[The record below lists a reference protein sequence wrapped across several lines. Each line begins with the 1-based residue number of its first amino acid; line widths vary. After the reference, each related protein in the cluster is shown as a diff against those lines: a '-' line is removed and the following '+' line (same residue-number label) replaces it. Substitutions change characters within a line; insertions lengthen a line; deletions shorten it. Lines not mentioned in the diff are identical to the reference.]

1 MAVCQPIGMSLPH
14 RHREQAPSHIF
25 KQSPTALHFHDT
37 PRYKS
42 HTLFTIQSV

>member
-1 MAVCQPIGMSLPH
+1 MAQCQLTNFSLT
-14 RHREQAPSHIF
+14 RRNREQAPSH
-25 KQSPTALHFHDT
+25 KKPSPTASHFHDT

>member
-1 MAVCQPIGMSLPH
+1 MAECQLTNLSLPH

-25 KQSPTALHFHDT
+25 KPSPTASQFHDT